1 MDYNDEKFA
10 YQVDI
15 QKVCTKHNVGR
26 HDLIIIATFI
36 AREEMLTPHEA
47 LKKLLLIEDLDVYY
61 NQIKEKRISKEFNRR
76 LRGSSGVS

>member
-15 QKVCTKHNVGR
+15 QKLSSKHNVGR

-36 AREEMLTPHEA
+36 AREEMLTSHEA
-47 LKKLLLIEDLDVYY
+47 LKKLLSIDDLDVYY
-61 NQIKEKRISKEFNRR
+61 NQIKEKRISKEFDRS